1 MKSTAKWEVGKI
13 VKLNAGGPD
22 MTINRLIK
30 NVDEEFR
37 GYYECQWFAGKKLDS
52 GRFPEESLIEVVE
65 EKK

>member
-1 MKSTAKWEVGKI
+1 MSKAIKWKVGQI

-22 MTINRLIK
+22 MTIRSVLK
-30 NVDEEFR
+30 NMNEEFT
-37 GYYECQWFAGKKLDS
+37 GHYDCQWFAGKKLDS